1 MNATATL
8 TQPTEPPFML
18 PAAPRLPPAQAQH
31 LVTDWQRGAA
41 LVESDLPMYLR
52 SAYQLDITGQYAGRP
67 TRSPIGKAS
76 GQLALN
82 RRQVETDAAAGLGFV
97 VLKTVIAQDAGG
109 EQAMAAWAT
118 PETHMTI
125 EPLAGR
131 RVARLGWNVT
141 WKGRGWSEP
150 FAAYLELMQ
159 AAIQIGHDAGMVVA
173 SSCKY
178 HLPGPDEAGYRT
190 GEYRYTTRELA
201 AAWRAAG
208 AAGPLILEK
217 DFSPTL
223 AGSDLA
229 GQQAQTLDWLRVV
242 PQLVKEALPHPADV
256 TVGMKVMNTLFDDD
270 FQVAMLRELAV
281 APPAQ
286 RADYVTYANRLF
298 DPRRRVGD
306 TVGAAYGGPD
316 LSHRNLAV
324 LDTARRQA
332 RAEGWLDTMPE
343 LSGTGDVSSGRIAV
357 EYGLRGATS
366 VQCHT
371 LFQLPTAYYG
381 PPAAGRPGSKSA
393 KALHL
398 LYFHPVEGL
407 VPWLL
412 HVRHHA
418 GLRATDGLTRWRDL
432 ATVDIAESSVEAQ

>member
-8 TQPTEPPFML
+8 TQPAEPPFML
-18 PAAPRLPPAQAQH
+18 PAAPRLPPAQAQR
-31 LVTDWQRGAA
+31 LVTDWERAAA
-41 LVESDLPMYLR
+41 LVESDLPAYLQ
-52 SAYQLDITGQYAGRP
+52 SAYQLDITGQYAGRS

-159 AAIQIGHDAGMVVA
+159 AAIHIGNDAGMVVA

-201 AAWRAAG
+201 AAWHAAG

-270 FQVAMLRELAV
+270 FQVAMLRELAM

-332 RAEGWLDTMPE
+332 RAEGWLDALPE
-343 LSGTGDVSSGRIAV
+343 LSGTGDVSSGRVAV

-371 LFQLPTAYYG
+371 LFQLPSAYYG

-398 LYFHPVEGL
+398 LYFHPVEGM

-412 HVRHHA
+412 HLRHHA